1 MTEKIVFIELLC
13 LILGLCGAWVSRYN
27 KLAMFFILFLTPN
40 IVFVIIAICGYL
52 AKTIGQVVG
61 N

>member
-1 MTEKIVFIELLC
+1 MIEKIIFIELLC
-13 LILGLCGAWVSRYN
+13 LILGLCSAWVSRYD
-27 KLAMFFILFLTPN
+27 KLTMFFLSFLTPN